1 MGDDDRTMELTL
13 LHHLEGGQSLAE
25 PHLRI
30 PEHDGAGRGE
40 LRDGLVDGELLLRTE
55 HDRLLVLLDIPGI
68 DGAALLLRRLNGL
81 EGRVKGALEPLR
93 SLTLLRE
100 TVALHAGAEKDVV
113 DLLVVEVREL
123 ALVDGHR
130 QLRVEKLVRDAGR
143 LRVLV
148 DTLAGG
154 GVERLAVGLQRPV
167 GRLFERGLANLQ
179 TAPVGLV
186 IDGEDIDQRRVQ

>member
-1 MGDDDRTMELTL
+1 M
-13 LHHLEGGQSLAE
+13 
-25 PHLRI
+25 
-30 PEHDGAGRGE
+30 
-40 LRDGLVDGELLLRTE
+40 
-55 HDRLLVLLDIPGI
+55 
-68 DGAALLLRRLNGL
+68 
-81 EGRVKGALEPLR
+81 
-93 SLTLLRE
+93 
-100 TVALHAGAEKDVV
+100 ALHAGTEKDVV

-123 ALVDGHR
+123 ALVDRHR

-186 IDGEDIDQRRVQ
+186 VDGEDIDQRRVQ